1 LTYRTVATIL
11 LLHLFS
17 AALLCQEPA
26 SSQEQQPQ
34 SQQQPQTSAAQSQMG
49 NIMGTVTAVNGSIVP
64 GASVVVEGATPNDRR
79 TAVADDKGF
88 FEIDGL
94 TPGSPYHVSVSA
106 EGFEDWNSP
115 AITVSPGQ
123 YLIVKDC
130 KLKVAEVKTTVTVG
144 AASSVELATEQLK
157 VEETQRVFG
166 IIPNFY
172 VVYDKNAAPLT
183 AKMKFQLAL
192 RTSVDPITFIGV
204 GIIAGVDQATDRPE
218 YVQGAKGFGQRLG
231 ASYADGFSDI
241 LIGGAILPAL
251 LHQDPRYYYQGTGTT
266 KSRALHAISRAF
278 VCKGDNGRMQPN
290 YSTIGGD
297 LASSALTMTYYPDSD
312 RNASTVYE
320 SFLIGTAERMA
331 ANLAQEFIFQKL
343 TKIKKPKK

>member
-1 LTYRTVATIL
+1 MV
-11 LLHLFS
+11 
-17 AALLCQEPA
+17 LLCQAPPPA
-26 SSQEQQPQ
+26 SP
-34 SQQQPQTSAAQSQMG
+34 QMG
-49 NIMGTVTAVNGSIVP
+49 NIMGTATAVNGDIVA
-64 GASVVVEGATPNDRR
+64 GASVVVEGATPEDRR
-79 TAVADDKGF
+79 TAVTDTKGF

-94 TPGSPYHVSVSA
+94 TPGIPYHVTVRATGFADWSSA
-106 EGFEDWNSP
+106 
-115 AITVSPGQ
+115 AITLNPSQ
-123 YLIVKDC
+123 YYIVTDC
-130 KLKVAEVKTTVTVG
+130 TLNVAEVKTTVTVG

-192 RTSVDPITFIGV
+192 KTSVDPITFIGV
-204 GIIAGVDQATDRPE
+204 GIIAGIDQATDRPE

-231 ASYADGFSDI
+231 ASYADGVSDI

-266 KSRALHAISRAF
+266 KSRALHAIGSAF
-278 VCKGDNGRMQPN
+278 ICKGDNGRWQPN

-297 LASSALTMTYYPDSD
+297 LAASALEMTYYPDSD
-312 RNASTVYE
+312 RNASEVYE
-320 SFLIGTAERMA
+320 SFLIDTAERIA
-331 ANLAQEFIFQKL
+331 ANLAQEFVFRKL
-343 TKIKKPKK
+343 TKTKKPK